1 MKLSHYISLRY
12 IGLAM
17 VILLASIPAF
27 YFALQHIMLKNVDDN
42 LKEQKHW
49 IENQHHLDVRNLPA
63 FNKNIQV
70 SEVQN
75 TGKETFSTANIYDE
89 GEQENVKTRS
99 LIFYKTQDKKNYEI
113 VLHRSLVESE
123 DILKTIALLQFLL
136 FVLMSASLL
145 LINRNVEK
153 NVWKPFYKMLEI
165 LKLYRIEKDS
175 EIYLQ
180 QTKIAEMQ
188 SLNTSVADLV
198 TRNKKQFLAQKEFTE
213 NASHELQTPLAII
226 QNKTELLL
234 QTENLSEEQMKIIGQ
249 IYETNNRLS
258 RLNKSM
264 LLLSKLDNGQFQER
278 KEIQL
283 SRLAEMIIE
292 EFKAFYP
299 QKNLIFV
306 ENFKTQKTVSADEN
320 LVRTLLGNLIS
331 NAIKYAA
338 PNSEIDVDLDE
349 RYFQISNVGKP
360 QELDTNRLFKRFQK
374 QNPDGS
380 GNGLGLEI
388 SKKICEMYG
397 WNLTYDFRNA
407 RHFFKID
414 F

>member
-17 VILLASIPAF
+17 VILLGSIPAF
-27 YFALQHIMLKNVDDN
+27 YFALQNIMLKNVDDN

-278 KEIQL
+278 EEIQL